1 MKSVLLTCLAVAS
14 ASPWVAAQVV
24 IVDGPAAG
32 TYADIASAVS
42 VAQDGDVLLV
52 GPGSYGAFTI
62 DGKSLNV
69 FAQDPTRSFVAQPI
83 VVRNVPAGASV
94 VLHGLQSTG
103 SGTVGAD
110 ALSIEN
116 AMGDVRVQ
124 VCRLTGRRGF
134 FASGS
139 TPTGGDGAYVVGSP
153 RVVFVDCVLTGG
165 KGADGSTWHLGGTG
179 GNGLQASQSSVAVVA
194 TRCVGG
200 AGGVGGT
207 CGLGGDGARLLGVQA
222 SFVAASVEGGS
233 GGSAPFQSWCS
244 GDGGD
249 GFDAW
254 QSTVRRLDTE
264 VARGALGAGGD
275 WTCTGSNGETV
286 VGDAQ
291 HVLESGWNREL
302 ELRPFAFAGQAVP
315 VSLAAF
321 SQDSFSL
328 RASRRG
334 AFNLDPVPAG
344 PLLVAAPPGSHVT
357 FLGVAPLDGLFA
369 SSFTPRPLA
378 GARLVRVDQL
388 QLVVDSAAGRLLGEP
403 ALLAV
408 FSPSLGP
415 DCNANGLP
423 DPLDIA
429 TGGSLDLDLDG
440 IPDECP

>member
-1 MKSVLLTCLAVAS
+1 MRRQWLRCLAGLFTLPAF
-14 ASPWVAAQVV
+14 AGQVV

-32 TYADIASAVS
+32 TYVDIASAVAA
-42 VAQDGDVLLV
+42 AQEGDVLLV

-62 DGKSLNV
+62 DGKSLSV

-83 VVRNVPAGASV
+83 VVRNIPAGASV

-110 ALSIEN
+110 ALAIEN
-116 AMGDVRVQ
+116 VQGDVRVQ
-124 VCRLTGRRGF
+124 ACRLTGRRGF

-165 KGADGSTWHLGGTG
+165 KGADGSTWNLGGTG

-200 AGGVGGT
+200 SGGAGGT
-207 CGLGGDGARLLGVQA
+207 CGLGGDGARLFGVQA
-222 SFVAASVEGGS
+222 SFVAASIEGGS
-233 GGSAPFQSWCS
+233 GGAAPFQAWCS

-249 GFDAW
+249 GLEAW

-264 VARGALGAGGD
+264 VARGALGSGGD
-275 WTCTGSNGETV
+275 WTCAGSNGDTL
-286 VGDAQ
+286 VGDAS
-291 HVLESGWNREL
+291 HVFESGVRRPL
-302 ELRPFAFAGQAVP
+302 ELSPFGFASQPVPATVTAFA
-315 VSLAAF
+315 
-321 SQDSFSL
+321 QDSLSL

-334 AFNLDPVPAG
+334 VFNLDPVPAG

-357 FLGVAPLDGLFA
+357 FLGVVPFNGTFLA
-369 SSFTPRPLA
+369 SFTPRPLA
-378 GARLVRVDQL
+378 GARLVRVDRL

-403 ALLAV
+403 AVLAV
-408 FSPSLGP
+408 FSPALGP
-415 DCNANGLP
+415 DCNSNGLP
-423 DPLDIA
+423 DTFDIA
-429 TGGSLDLDLDG
+429 TGGSLDVDLDG